1 MDKKVVDNVAQ
12 WAYNE
17 YRKRKEETERSE
29 TMTKVYGL
37 DIIAEMVEDK
47 NRIEKAEKE
56 IKKQT
61 VNRMISEGV
70 DKEIAK
76 VMTNVFAE
84 YGL

>member
-1 MDKKVVDNVAQ
+1 
-12 WAYNE
+12 
-17 YRKRKEETERSE
+17 
-29 TMTKVYGL
+29 MTKVYGL
-37 DIIAEMVEDK
+37 SELAEIIEEN

-61 VNRMISEGV
+61 AARMVSEGV
-70 DKEIAK
+70 DKEIAT

>member
-1 MDKKVVDNVAQ
+1 
-12 WAYNE
+12 
-17 YRKRKEETERSE
+17 
-29 TMTKVYGL
+29 MTKVYGL

>member
-1 MDKKVVDNVAQ
+1 MLTLYTHRCIIKTTKREKQEDK
-12 WAYNE
+12 
-17 YRKRKEETERSE
+17 

-37 DIIAEMVEDK
+37 SEMAEIIEAN

-61 VNRMISEGV
+61 VARMVSEGV
-70 DKEIAK
+70 DKEIAT